1 MTLQSLTY
9 VFCCGTGDF
18 GGVREEETFVLS
30 ELIDNL
36 REEQQ
41 QQHQQL
47 QQQMQQQGVRWPILA
62 TSIV

>member
-1 MTLQSLTY
+1 
-9 VFCCGTGDF
+9 
-18 GGVREEETFVLS
+18 VREEETFVLS

-47 QQQMQQQGVRWPILA
+47 QQQMQQQGVR
-62 TSIV
+62 